1 MQNTVRT
8 TIRIRRD
15 LLDQSRLLA
24 LRRDTSLQEVIN
36 DTLAQGFGHITDFDI
51 HQKAMEDIDKIRESL
66 KGKKINTKKLVE
78 KNKKELEYR
87 SRRILNF
94 K

>member
-1 MQNTVRT
+1 MQNVVRT
-8 TIRIRRD
+8 TIRVRKD

-24 LRRDTSLQEVIN
+24 LRRGTSLQEVIN

-51 HQKAMEDIDKIRESL
+51 HQQAMVDIDKFRESL
-66 KGKKINTKKLVE
+66 KGKKINIKKILQE
-78 KNKKELEYR
+78 SKKDL
-87 SRRILNF
+87 

>member
-1 MQNTVRT
+1 MQTVRT
-8 TIRIRRD
+8 TIRIRKD

-24 LRRDTSLQEVIN
+24 LRHDTSLQQVIN

-51 HQKAMEDIDKIRESL
+51 HREAMARIDQFRESL
-66 KGKKINTKKLVE
+66 KGKKIDIKKILRE
-78 KNKKELEYR
+78 
-87 SRRILNF
+87 SRKDL